1 MRQKQCS
8 CCLCIRVILRNTG
21 GIEGFVC
28 VIATHMALEGRE
40 VNVRDEQD
48 RLGLEVV
55 HHLED
60 GDVVALLEDGHFDVH
75 DWEENTEQGEV

>member
-1 MRQKQCS
+1 
-8 CCLCIRVILRNTG
+8 
-21 GIEGFVC
+21 
-28 VIATHMALEGRE
+28 MALEGRE

-60 GDVVALLEDGHFDVH
+60 GNVVAFLEDGHFDVH
-75 DWEENTEQGEV
+75 DWEENTEQGAA